1 VADFILC
8 FMRESAGHWTCVK
21 PCEISLAGGRMQ
33 VAVGTRFTVGTRFMD
48 VDVADLLDR
57 HHERAL
63 AH

>member
-1 VADFILC
+1 
-8 FMRESAGHWTCVK
+8 
-21 PCEISLAGGRMQ
+21 MQ